1 MIFHEYN
8 EITQNNR
15 FLINFHGLF
24 SLFQSAAAQRSVR
37 PVHGTHWHQ
46 TVHTFHRKMFN
57 AALIIIILLFIFF
70 DKESLSTYAGWAREC
85 ESMKTIEQQETSKEM
100 RRKNQKRNTYAYSPY
115 IHMHAATHNYSLFSW
130 FVLNFMTIRDNY
142 YFSCRMLN

>member
-1 MIFHEYN
+1 M
-8 EITQNNR
+8 
-15 FLINFHGLF
+15 GF
-24 SLFQSAAAQRSVR
+24 SLCFKVQRRNAQSDQCM
-37 PVHGTHWHQ
+37 VHIDTIQ
-46 TVHTFHRKMFN
+46 YTVHTFHRKMFN